1 MAFNSG
7 APFGAPAQP
16 AFGQAAPLP
25 QPANPFG
32 QAAAVPAH
40 SSAGKITFGAAART
54 SNSSDA
60 NTALAP
66 AFGSSFGSGTGFG
79 NIAGQST
86 AFGSITNAFANTATP
101 QQGVSAA
108 AGGFGAA
115 ATGHFGSQPTAS
127 QPAFG
132 QAQPSQAQPS
142 PSNPF
147 ARLGNAATNSPQNGP
162 SAQPFST
169 STNAFATSS
178 AQAASHTPLF
188 GQSMQQAPSTGFGN
202 MATGGNPFAGT
213 ANGKHNPF
221 AAAANSASTKAVAFG
236 RAANKKPQQQQ
247 QSGSGLDSQPQQ
259 QELSSTGMPSP
270 RVSTQPA
277 KQKQKP
283 QSQIP
288 SNVHLDPAALAVRNA
303 RFASKQ
309 AQISSPAGVSVPDS
323 RAPFGSA
330 SSATVP
336 DQRGA
341 ASSSQPNSRQA
352 GTAPEKT

>member
-16 AFGQAAPLP
+16 AFGQAASVP

-40 SSAGKITFGAAART
+40 SSAGRITFGAAART

-60 NTALAP
+60 NAASAP

-86 AFGSITNAFANTATP
+86 AFVSITNAFANTATP
-101 QQGVSAA
+101 QQGFSAA

-115 ATGHFGSQPTAS
+115 ATGQFGSQPTAS
-127 QPAFG
+127 HPAFG

-147 ARLGNAATNSPQNGP
+147 ARLGNAATNSPQSGP
-162 SAQPFST
+162 SAQPSST
-169 STNAFATSS
+169 SANAFATSS
-178 AQAASHTPLF
+178 AQAASHAPLF

-202 MATGGNPFAGT
+202 VATGGNPFAGT

-221 AAAANSASTKAVAFG
+221 AAAANSASSKAVAFG

-270 RVSTQPA
+270 QVSIQPA
-277 KQKQKP
+277 KQKP

-288 SNVHLDPAALAVRNA
+288 SNVLLDPAALAARNA

-309 AQISSPAGVSVPDS
+309 AQISSPAGVSVSDS
-323 RAPFGSA
+323 PAPFGSA
-330 SSATVP
+330 SPATVP